1 MSVPA
6 FLFVNGVVSP
16 TVTSPVTT
24 LLESHA
30 GAYTTFRTQNDGL
43 ELVFY
48 ERHLR
53 RLATSARILFESRPK
68 LLFQPGT
75 NSTSGSLQQ
84 MKSLEW
90 ESMISPVVD
99 DSMTKAIPY
108 TLKERKNGTEL
119 AFTALVTRNLE
130 NLIPDK
136 RVDEKHIYR
145 VFNMHLHVSLYV
157 PSVFGVQTNGA
168 RLAVVGHGRDIA
180 NAKYSD
186 WVRIRKPLEKL
197 RPPSTTEL
205 LLSND
210 GDQILEGC
218 LTNFFV
224 LTRKD
229 NIEEDGDCA
238 ENKLQKNKYRYSLEL
253 QTAPISDGV
262 LPGVVREVVIEV
274 CLKTGI
280 PIREV
285 APSWSK
291 RHLWEEAFITNSL
304 RLLQHVETVQVPSS
318 WNSLSSKTWKEVT
331 WEEKRFEEGPGS
343 ITAIIQEEVL
353 KMAKLE
359 GHSVNSFFK

>member
-1 MSVPA
+1 MPVPL
-6 FLFVNGVVSP
+6 FLVVNGVVSP
-16 TVTSPVTT
+16 AATSPVTT
-24 LLESHA
+24 LLESHP
-30 GAYTTFRTQNDGL
+30 GAYTTFRTQNNGF

-48 ERHLR
+48 ERHLH
-53 RLATSARILFESRPK
+53 RLATSARILFESCPK
-68 LLFQPGT
+68 LLFQPGIG
-75 NSTSGSLQQ
+75 STSASLQQ
-84 MKSLEW
+84 MKALEW
-90 ESMISPVVD
+90 ESMIPSFVN

-108 TLKERKNGTEL
+108 ALKETKRGTEL
-119 AFTALVTRNLE
+119 AFTALVSGNTE

-136 RVDEKHIYR
+136 RVDEEDLYR
-145 VFNMHLHVSLYV
+145 VFNIHLHISLYDPV
-157 PSVFGVQTNGA
+157 VFGAKTNGA
-168 RLAVVGHGRDIA
+168 HLAVVGHGRDVA

-224 LTRKD
+224 ISHKD
-229 NIEEDGDCA
+229 NIEEDGQC
-238 ENKLQKNKYRYSLEL
+238 EEEKLLKNKYGYSLEL

-262 LPGVVREVVIEV
+262 LPGVVRQVVIEV
-274 CLKTGI
+274 CLKYGI
-280 PIREV
+280 PIREI

-291 RHLWEEAFITNSL
+291 CHLWEEAFITNSL
-304 RLLQHVETVQVPSS
+304 RLLQHVETIRVPSS
-318 WNSLSSKTWKEVT
+318 WNSLSSKILKDVT

-343 ITAIIQEEVL
+343 ITSIIQEEVL

-359 GHSVNSFFK
+359 GRSIKSFLK